1 MKNSATNRF
10 VIAALACCVS
20 GAAFSE
26 TDDGTCSNAT
36 LHGLYVFSASGYQI
50 VAGVAQPKAIIEP
63 IRFYGDGTLSSPGAT
78 RSVNGTIFR
87 SPAGGGASSYSLG
100 PDCIGSLAF
109 DGGPT
114 FDIFASPKGD
124 DMWMIQTNPNN
135 VFQGNVTRVSTAA
148 PNCDAGS
155 SEIAQVTGAGCR
167 K

>member
-20 GAAFSE
+20 GAAFSDS
-26 TDDGTCSNAT
+26 DDGTCSNAT
-36 LHGLYVFSASGYQI
+36 LRGLYVFSASGYQI
-50 VAGVAQPKAIIEP
+50 VAGEAQPKAIIEP
-63 IRFYGDGTLSSPGAT
+63 LRFNGDGTLTSPGAT

-87 SPAGGGASSYSLG
+87 SPAGGGGTYSLG
-100 PDCIGSLAF
+100 PDCIGALVF
-109 DGGPT
+109 PNGPT

-124 DMWMIQTNPNN
+124 DMWMIMTNGTN

-148 PNCDAGS
+148 PNCVAGS
-155 SEIAQVTGAGCR
+155 SEIGLVTGAGCP